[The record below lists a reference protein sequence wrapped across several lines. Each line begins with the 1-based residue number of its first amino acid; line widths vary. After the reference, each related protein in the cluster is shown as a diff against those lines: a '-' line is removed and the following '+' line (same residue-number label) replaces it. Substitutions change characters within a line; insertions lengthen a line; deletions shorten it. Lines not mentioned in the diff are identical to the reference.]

1 MEISSQYFI
10 FYRSYIEK
18 ICQSIRNGKVL
29 IVVGINSAGKTLL
42 SLQLQSQQFK
52 QKYFKNSH
60 THLVFLEFKDKTP
73 PSSSQLYKYW
83 LTQTAQLLHY
93 DLPSHEV
100 FNDFS
105 FYFHLT
111 EMGKRLKQ
119 NEKLVY
125 VILDAQNILNQGEA
139 FYKSLVYLHRF
150 TYRKIS
156 YILLSEPQILES
168 RNIWVQRFIEDT
180 INYKFLFLKLFDQ
193 PTIRADIQREE
204 EFLKAKLSEKHK
216 SLIVKYSGGLH
227 GVIGA
232 LAYFLKHNSQ
242 IQDIRNLK
250 KIVFSDKMFEFWI
263 NDILHSLPTQSLRIL
278 KDVVVNKA
286 AFRKYYTT
294 IHGKWLIDL
303 GLLKKN
309 GKFPHPLMIPYVIKH
324 QDDFS
329 LHDNLLKYINSQ
341 FYFNKEKLKLSKKE
355 KAILT
360 LLFQAKGKV
369 VTYDKIGEVIWKE
382 NPDKFSLWA
391 IAQLIRRL
399 KKKLS
404 FYGVNPNIINSHRGE
419 GYSLN

>member
-1 MEISSQYFI
+1 M
-10 FYRSYIEK
+10 
-18 ICQSIRNGKVL
+18 VL
-29 IVVGINSAGKTLL
+29 VGINSIGKTLL
-42 SLQLQSQQFK
+42 SLQLQSKQFK
-52 QKYFKNSH
+52 KECLNDEKARM
-60 THLVFLEFKDKTP
+60 VFLEFKDKTP

-83 LTQTAQLLHY
+83 LTKTAKLLEY
-93 DLPSHEV
+93 DLPSDEV

-111 EMGKRLKQ
+111 EMGKMLKD
-119 NEKLVY
+119 NEKLIY

-193 PTIRADIQREE
+193 PTIQADIQREE
-204 EFLKAKLSEKHK
+204 ESLKTKLSEKHK
-216 SLIVKYSGGLH
+216 SLIAKYSAGLH

-232 LAYFLKHNSQ
+232 LAYFLKQNPQ
-242 IQDIRNLK
+242 VQDIRQLR

-263 NDILHSLPTQSLRIL
+263 TDILHSLPTQSLRIL
-278 KDVVVNKA
+278 KAMVMNKT
-286 AFRKYYTT
+286 AFKKYYNTVY
-294 IHGKWLIDL
+294 GRWLIDL

-309 GKFPHPLMIPYVIKH
+309 GTFLHPLMIPYVIKY
-324 QDDFS
+324 QDDPSF
-329 LHDNLLKYINSQ
+329 HDNRLKYINSQ
-341 FYFNKEKLKLSKKE
+341 FYFNREKLRLSKKE
-355 KAILT
+355 KAILAI
-360 LLFQAKGKV
+360 LFQAKGKAI
-369 VTYDKIGEVIWKE
+369 TYDKIGETIWK
-382 NPDKFSLWA
+382 NPDDFSLWA

-419 GYSLN
+419 GYSLS